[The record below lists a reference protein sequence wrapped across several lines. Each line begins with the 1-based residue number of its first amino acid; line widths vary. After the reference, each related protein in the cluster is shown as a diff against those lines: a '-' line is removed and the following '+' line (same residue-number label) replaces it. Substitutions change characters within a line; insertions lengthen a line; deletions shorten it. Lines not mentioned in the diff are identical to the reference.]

1 MSEGQVEKQ
10 TPHPIIMK
18 KETPIKIYFEGVSYP
33 VSLEAVERS
42 LKKKGYEIRK
52 HIEAAS
58 DNKATTGKTG
68 A

>member
-42 LKKKGYEIRK
+42 LKKKGYELKRI
-52 HIEAAS
+52 IPPTS
-58 DNKATTGKTG
+58 SNKATTGKTG